1 MSKLTPVKQNRA
13 PKRPRCVSNVPSRRS
28 VRLINLD
35 EQEVVEED
43 MPGEEEARA
52 GGEQVG
58 EQTGAGEQV
67 EEQTE
72 AGEDLVEEGSEETR
86 VEVVV
91 KKQKC
96 SAEKHVCEEC
106 GSEFEKTGNFNRHV
120 KDLHSEKEGGWG
132 CKKHKLCYEKFS
144 TKHEML
150 LHKAGCRFRCPNCV
164 WSTDRSDRIDLH
176 LKVCK

>member
-1 MSKLTPVKQNRA
+1 MLQKPIRRQKGTMG
-13 PKRPRCVSNVPSRRS
+13 RS
-28 VRLINLD
+28 VRR
-35 EQEVVEED
+35 
-43 MPGEEEARA
+43 RA
-52 GGEQVG
+52 GSSEWSPGRIQSYMVALKTARQG
-58 EQTGAGEQV
+58 Q
-67 EEQTE
+67 
-72 AGEDLVEEGSEETR
+72 LHPLSEETR

-132 CKKHKLCYEKFS
+132 CKKHKFCYEKFS

-150 LHKAGCRFRCPNCV
+150 LHKAGCRFRRPNWV